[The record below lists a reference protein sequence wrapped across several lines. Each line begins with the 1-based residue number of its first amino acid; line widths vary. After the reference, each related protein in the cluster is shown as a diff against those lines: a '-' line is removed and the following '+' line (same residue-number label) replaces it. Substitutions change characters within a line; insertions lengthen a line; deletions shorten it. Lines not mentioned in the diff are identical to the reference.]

1 MVASRTEIY
10 DIFPKKKLD
19 LDNRNQLQYLKFL
32 RPVRLNKFE
41 LSKNVYGR
49 TDMNN
54 MRRIIIAACLVMGIM
69 ATKATKES
77 KPWDNGRLLV
87 SSNQRFLQFEN
98 GKPFFLLGET
108 AWLMP
113 ERLDRNE
120 VQFYL
125 SRCRQAGLNM
135 VQVQVMDGVP
145 SFNIYGQMSLPHGW
159 DLSKADPDAYT
170 VTGSIWTIL

>member
-1 MVASRTEIY
+1 
-10 DIFPKKKLD
+10 
-19 LDNRNQLQYLKFL
+19 
-32 RPVRLNKFE
+32 
-41 LSKNVYGR
+41 
-49 TDMNN
+49 MNN
-54 MRRIIIAACLVMGIM
+54 MRRIITAACLVMGIM
-69 ATKATKES
+69 AVKAAKES
-77 KPWDNGRLLV
+77 RPWDNGRLVV

-125 SRCRQAGLNM
+125 GRCRQAGFNM

-145 SFNIYGQMSLPHGW
+145 SFNIYCFTRL
-159 DLSKADPDAYT
+159 
-170 VTGSIWTIL
+170 